1 MSDRQKVALSLLR
14 LANREGATRW
24 DLTKKQKAFLAEMP
38 KPAAFTGRGL
48 FLSERLKGSH
58 EAPGVQNTKLAAA
71 MREWVQLS
79 PSQQQSYEQQAAS
92 NLANFKNAM
101 AAFLKL

>member
-1 MSDRQKVALSLLR
+1 MSLLR

-24 DLTKKQKAFLAEMP
+24 DLNKKQKAFLDEMP
-38 KPAAFTGRGL
+38 KPPAFSGRGL

-58 EAPGVQNTKLAAA
+58 EAPGVQNNKLAEA

-79 PSQQQSYEQQAAS
+79 PSQQQSYEQQASA
-92 NLANFKNAM
+92 NLSNFKSAM
-101 AAFLKL
+101 AEFLKH